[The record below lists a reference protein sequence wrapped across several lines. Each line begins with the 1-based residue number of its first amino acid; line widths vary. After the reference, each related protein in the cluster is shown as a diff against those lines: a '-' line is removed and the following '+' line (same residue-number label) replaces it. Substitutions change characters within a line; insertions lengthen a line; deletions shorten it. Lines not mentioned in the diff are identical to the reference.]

1 MVPMLGPRG
10 VRANTRRSGHSSR
23 PSSPTGS
30 RRRPTPAPR
39 PPSRRHNPRKRAR
52 ARAFQG
58 RHRDGG
64 LARAAAPIDS
74 TRTAPT
80 ATAVWD
86 ETSNGIT
93 RTRGAEDLACI
104 MPPVHAMT
112 AWLWLHRLLLALAT
126 LFASL
131 VLVGARSWLSASC
144 TQRYVAPS
152 RRRKPVPRNRH
163 AIDDAAQLSY
173 AGEDAQHSAAGVS
186 DVNSAA
192 KRTRYSGESN
202 VRTYG
207 LHVNAT
213 QRSCVGV
220 DARRSCAGVAAQRNR
235 AGVAAQHSS
244 AGVAAARNFAGED
257 APAYA
262 RGSISTFASRQRDE
276 HASRTCA
283 PACRFGAG
291 EDPAHCAVFPFQR
304 YTRRMM
310 IGATQFVPSVVLRS
324 PARYHTSQPHTTRG

>member
-1 MVPMLGPRG
+1 MLGPRG
-10 VRANTRRSGHSSR
+10 VRANTRRSGLSSR

-39 PPSRRHNPRKRAR
+39 PPSRRNNPRKRAR
-52 ARAFQG
+52 ARTFQG

-64 LARAAAPIDS
+64 LARAAAPIDG
-74 TRTAPT
+74 TRTAPS

-104 MPPVHAMT
+104 MPPVHTMT
-112 AWLWLHRLLLALAT
+112 AWLWLHRLVLALTT
-126 LFASL
+126 LL
-131 VLVGARSWLSASC
+131 VSWALVGARSWLSASC

-152 RRRKPVPRNRH
+152 RRRKSVPRNRR
-163 AIDDAAQLSY
+163 AIDDAAQLFY
-173 AGEDAQHSAAGVS
+173 AGEDAQHSAAGVP
-186 DVNSAA
+186 DVDSAA
-192 KRTRYSGESN
+192 KQTRNAGGSC

-207 LHVNAT
+207 LHVDAT
-213 QRSCVGV
+213 QRS
-220 DARRSCAGVAAQRNR
+220 RTGVAAQRSR

-244 AGVAAARNFAGED
+244 AGVAAARYFAGDD
-257 APAYA
+257 APANA
-262 RGSISTFASRQRDE
+262 RGSISTLVSRQRDE
-276 HASRTCA
+276 HTSRTCA
-283 PACRFGAG
+283 SACRFDAG

-324 PARYHTSQPHTTRG
+324 PARYHTSQPHITRG